1 MSPRGKSYLP
11 SLESYRAVFR
21 VPGALAFCAASFVM
35 RMPLA
40 MYALGIV
47 LIISARDGKYG
58 FAGALSACYVFG
70 NAVGTP
76 VLSVL
81 VDRNGQRRVIL
92 PVGVLHLGS
101 GIAFVV
107 MLKTGA
113 PDWSLVLPAVVFGF
127 SYLPVGSLVRARWSN
142 LFGGGAQLSTA
153 LSVESVL
160 DELIFV
166 LGPLIAT
173 VLATQADPVLV
184 LVLGIG
190 LVSSGSWWLATLRAT
205 EPPVHP
211 HDATGRTSALR
222 VPGMWTLT
230 LASVAMGAVFA
241 SAEVSMVAYCGQHG
255 HRPLSGLVLAAIAI
269 GSATSGFLYGAVGWR
284 AGVLQRFRLQAVGFA
299 VLPVVLLAA
308 TSIPVLAVCAF
319 VLGLGIAP
327 ALITMFGLVQQIVPA
342 RALTEGLSWIGTG
355 LNVGYGAGA
364 ALVGGIADAHGAH
377 TAFLV
382 VIGSSVPVGVLGLLL
397 RVRRSAAALP
407 TDSPTAVAP

>member
-1 MSPRGKSYLP
+1 MFATYKT
-11 SLESYRAVFR
+11 VFR
-21 VPGALAFCAASFVM
+21 IPGTGQFCAASFVM

-47 LIISARDGKYG
+47 LVISARDGKYG
-58 FAGALSACYVFG
+58 FAGVLSACYVFG

-81 VDRNGQRRVIL
+81 VDRYGQRRLIL
-92 PVGVLHLGS
+92 PVGVLHAAS
-101 GIAFVV
+101 GIAFAI

-113 PDWSLVLPAVVFGF
+113 PNWSLVLPAVVFGF

-142 LFGGGAQLSTA
+142 LLAGRPELSTA

-160 DELIFV
+160 DEVIFV
-166 LGPLIAT
+166 VGPLIAT
-173 VLATQADPVLV
+173 VLATQSDPVFV
-184 LVLGIG
+184 LYLGIACVTTGG
-190 LVSSGSWWLATLRAT
+190 LWLASLRAS

-211 HDATGRTSALR
+211 REAGVRQVSALR
-222 VPGMWTLT
+222 SPGMVLLT
-230 LASVAMGAVFA
+230 LSSVAMGAVFA
-241 SAEVSMVAYCGQHG
+241 SAEVSMVAFCGQHG
-255 HRPLSGLVLAAIAI
+255 KRPLSGAVLAAIAV
-269 GSATSGFLYGAVGWR
+269 GSASSGLVYGAVDWR
-284 AGVLQRFRLQAVGFA
+284 AGIVRRFRLQSLLFA
-299 VLPVVLLAA
+299 TLPLVLLAA
-308 TSIPVLAVCAF
+308 VQVPALAACAF

-364 ALVGGIADAHGAH
+364 ALVGGIADAHGAR

-382 VIGSSVPVGVLGLLL
+382 VIGSALPVGILGLLL
-397 RVRRSAAALP
+397 RVRGGAAAVTP
-407 TDSPTAVAP
+407 ERPTAVAP

>member
-1 MSPRGKSYLP
+1 MFTR
-11 SLESYRAVFR
+11 YRTVFR
-21 VPGALAFCAASFVM
+21 IPGAGAFCAASFVM

-47 LIISARDGKYG
+47 LVISAREGKYG
-58 FAGALSACYVFG
+58 FAGLLSACYVFG

-81 VDRNGQRRVIL
+81 VDRYGQRRLIP
-92 PVGVLHLGS
+92 PVGALHAAS
-101 GIAFVV
+101 GVAFAI

-142 LFGGGAQLSTA
+142 LLAGRPELSTA

-160 DELIFV
+160 DEVIFV
-166 LGPLIAT
+166 LGPLTAT

-184 LVLGIG
+184 LYLGMA
-190 LVSSGSWWLATLRAT
+190 LVTGGGTWLTSLRAT

-211 HDATGRTSALR
+211 RVEGTRSVSALR
-222 VPGMWTLT
+222 SRGMVNLT

-241 SAEVSMVAYCGQHG
+241 SAEVSMVAFCGQHG
-255 HRPLSGLVLAAIAI
+255 KRPLSGLVLAAIAV
-269 GSATSGFLYGAVGWR
+269 GSALSGFVYGAVDWR
-284 AGVLQRFRLQAVGFA
+284 SDVLRRYRVQSLVFA
-299 VLPVVLLAA
+299 TLPLVLLAV
-308 TSIPVLAVCAF
+308 TGVPVLAVCAF

-364 ALVGGIADAHGAH
+364 AMVGGIADAHGAR

-382 VIGSSVPVGVLGLLL
+382 VIGSAVPVGLLGLVL
-397 RVRRSAAALP
+397 RARRSAVALSP
-407 TDSPTAVAP
+407 ERPTAVAP